1 MIKKIFNTYSNIL
14 SSILLIIMGIL
25 FFFRGKHVLLAINI
39 INIIYLSIKV
49 ISNIYALFFSKEKT
63 IDKVI
68 SLLTTSILLLI
79 VAFRFNWVIEI
90 IITFI
95 GWFIII
101 NAIIHIIDA
110 YRCRKDMIHGTLNY
124 TVKALTEVILGN
136 ILIINRHHNGYYL
149 SALIGLYFII
159 YGAATLVEKLKD
171 YLPAKSLSFVKNH
184 NSFPLPVIISAIIP
198 QTFYM
203 SVDNFYK
210 QEQLSFSQ
218 TPENEEPVDLEVLI
232 YLKQDGPESL
242 GHIDI
247 SYKGFIFSYGCHD
260 PHHRHLM
267 GTFGDGVLII
277 ADRNKFIKQAI
288 SEKKMVISYGIK
300 LSDKEKTILEKRIIE
315 ITSRIYPWACDAK
328 ADPTK
333 EAKDYASRVYQATD
347 AKMYKFTKG
356 KFKTYFVFSTNCV
369 LLSDQ
374 LIRCKELNLINI
386 SGIIVPGSYLKFL
399 NEEYLRKNSIV
410 HRRIIYRQ

>member
-1 MIKKIFNTYSNIL
+1 MVKKIFNTYSNIL

-25 FFFRGKHVLLAINI
+25 FFFRGNHVLLAINI
-39 INIIYLSIKV
+39 INIVYLSIKV

-63 IDKVI
+63 MDKII

-79 VAFRFNWVIEI
+79 VAFRFNWVIEVI
-90 IITFI
+90 IAFI

-124 TVKALTEVILGN
+124 TLKAIIEVILGN
-136 ILIINRHHNGYYL
+136 VLIINRHNNGYYL

-159 YGAATLVEKLKD
+159 YGLATLIEKLKD

-198 QTFYM
+198 QTFYI

-218 TPENEEPVDLEVLI
+218 TPEQEEPIDLEVLI

-247 SYKGFIFSYGCHD
+247 SYKGLILSYGCHD

-300 LSDKEKTILEKRIIE
+300 LSNEEKMILEKRIVE

-328 ADPTK
+328 ADPSK
-333 EAKDYASRVYQATD
+333 EAKDYASRVYRATD

-369 LLSDQ
+369 LLSDK

-410 HRRIIYRQ
+410 YRRIIYRQ